1 MHIKVVPSADS
12 IDLSKDFG
20 SEVAVLL
27 TQALSKMA
35 ICGVFVALAMGAD
48 SLKSHSGVTSLKG
61 AVCELSLNEMEDLY
75 RLGSIV
81 KDSGR
86 CSVSIN

>member
-1 MHIKVVPSADS
+1 M
-12 IDLSKDFG
+12 
-20 SEVAVLL
+20 LL

-35 ICGVFVALAMGAD
+35 ICGVFVALALGAD
-48 SLKSHSGVTSLKG
+48 LLKSHSGATGLKG